1 VKKFNVEHIRIIS
14 FLENIG
20 ISVKDVFIGDYFIA
34 ILTEKEIK
42 SELRKILSKT
52 FKKKIFNYVYTEDIK
67 DFIRQF
73 SKDVEFDG
81 EVVKISIPKKIF
93 LAMVWFLKRNYGRT
107 FKFIFLERGTQKEC
121 Q

>member
-1 VKKFNVEHIRIIS
+1 MKKFGVEHIRVIN

-42 SELRKILSKT
+42 KELRWILSKIYG
-52 FKKKIFNYVYTEDIK
+52 KLILNYIYTKDVKEFIK
-67 DFIRQF
+67 QF

-81 EVVKISIPKKIF
+81 EEVRISIPKKIF
-93 LAMVWFLKRNYGRT
+93 LAMVWFLKRNYGKT
-107 FKFIFLERGTQKEC
+107 FKFVFVKRKEC